1 MRIKRANTTPIYINT
16 VIPPLPPVRFKW
28 IKRLLGLCVVL
39 VLVSTAVYQYV
50 THVITPPPAFP
61 LKTELV
67 IPDGATMVTITELL
81 HEQGYIRSP
90 FAMYV
95 LLGLFYEPRDLKAST
110 YIFSSP
116 LSMVQLAERL
126 LIGDYGNDLVRFVH
140 YEGESRKHIAKRA
153 SEILDSFD
161 GEVFM
166 KLTEGQEGK
175 LFPDTYLL
183 PKVYSAKELA
193 DLLYTTYESRVLP
206 LRPAILDS
214 ALTEDQV
221 IILAS
226 ILEREANS
234 PESKKIVSGI
244 LQRRLALD
252 MPLQVDASVEYVL
265 DKPLNELTPA
275 DLKEDSPY
283 NTYLNKGLPPTA
295 IGNPGLTAIQAVLEP
310 TTTTYL
316 FYITGNDGKFY
327 YSETYAA
334 HKRNVDLY
342 LRN

>member
-1 MRIKRANTTPIYINT
+1 MKIKRANTTPIYINT
-16 VIPPLPPVRFKW
+16 AIPPLPPVRFKW
-28 IKRLLGLCVVL
+28 TKRLLVLGAVMILC
-39 VLVSTAVYQYV
+39 AVAALKYGEYI
-50 THVITPPPAFP
+50 ITPPEAFP

-67 IPDGATMVTITELL
+67 IPEGATTVAITDLL
-81 HEQGYIRSP
+81 FEQGYIRSP
-90 FAMYV
+90 FAMY
-95 LLGLFYEPRDLKAST
+95 LLLVLFYEPRDLKAST

-140 YEGESRKHIAKRA
+140 YEGESRRHIAKRA

-161 GEVFM
+161 AEEFM

-183 PKVYSAKELA
+183 PRVYTAKELA
-193 DLLYTTYESRVLP
+193 DLLYTTYESRILP
-206 LRPAILDS
+206 LRPAIIDS
-214 ALTEDQV
+214 ALTEDEV

-244 LQRRLALD
+244 LLRRLSID

-283 NTYLNKGLPPTA
+283 NTYLNKGLPPTP

-310 TTTTYL
+310 TSSTYL

-327 YSETYAA
+327 YSNTYAA